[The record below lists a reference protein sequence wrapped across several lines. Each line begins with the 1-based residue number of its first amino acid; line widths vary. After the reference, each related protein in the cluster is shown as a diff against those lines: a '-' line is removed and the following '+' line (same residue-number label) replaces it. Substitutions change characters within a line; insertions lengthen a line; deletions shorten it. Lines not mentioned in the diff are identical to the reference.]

1 MCSES
6 GLKII
11 ELLVQSGANLNT
23 SNTTNCPSVFHVLAR
38 YFPEHTDLFRLC
50 LEKGADPNATDLKT
64 GESVLQV
71 LLMSQASI
79 QKHCQK
85 RELQRENVRFY
96 VSQGLYIANE
106 LYTIF
111 SGQKKREPKLVSVSL
126 ERFFPPQ
133 SANEDTKVGPPSEE
147 REETKN
153 LSSTESRLSSQRYRK
168 VAEGLIKSF
177 LGPAQEEKNASVE
190 GSAVSQQLGE
200 SKNNSVSEEKQ
211 DSKTPLVS
219 PWLETKDPLGSMV
232 KNVLASLQERKQDT
246 KNLFPNLLSSVAT
259 LLLET
264 KENKDALQRYLDA
277 GRKIID
283 NFASVQNVEAT
294 TQKPESDTASQ
305 QSPQPVEQ
313 AETATS

>member
-6 GLKII
+6 GLKTI

-23 SNTTNCPSVFHVLAR
+23 SNTTHCPSVFHVLAR

-79 QKHCQK
+79 QKHSQK
-85 RELQRENVRFY
+85 RELQRENFRFY

-126 ERFFPPQ
+126 ESIFPLQ

-190 GSAVSQQLGE
+190 GSAVS
-200 SKNNSVSEEKQ
+200 KNNCVSEEKQ
-211 DSKTPLVS
+211 DSKNSSREPLV
-219 PWLETKDPLGSMV
+219 G
-232 KNVLASLQERKQDT
+232 
-246 KNLFPNLLSSVAT
+246 
-259 LLLET
+259 
-264 KENKDALQRYLDA
+264 NKRSI
-277 GRKIID
+277 G
-283 NFASVQNVEAT
+283 
-294 TQKPESDTASQ
+294 
-305 QSPQPVEQ
+305 
-313 AETATS
+313 